1 MSKEDNIREILN
13 EAAQEI
19 VQVQNNPRSWLSWM
33 VYLLKQ
39 LENQATME
47 GHASRESSGTARA
60 QVAGTREYFFGPS
73 RIPGLSFSPRWEL
86 YEFAFSESCCDRAR
100 NDALRDGMHP

>member
-13 EAAQEI
+13 EAAQGI

-39 LENQATME
+39 FEDQATME
-47 GHASRESSGTARA
+47 GHASRESYLEMLTAL
-60 QVAGTREYFFGPS
+60 Q
-73 RIPGLSFSPRWEL
+73 
-86 YEFAFSESCCDRAR
+86 
-100 NDALRDGMHP
+100 DALRNRKRTGGWN

>member
-47 GHASRESSGTARA
+47 GHASRESYLEMLTAL
-60 QVAGTREYFFGPS
+60 Q
-73 RIPGLSFSPRWEL
+73 
-86 YEFAFSESCCDRAR
+86 
-100 NDALRDGMHP
+100 DALRNRARTGGWN